1 MSKQALRSLPLTLL
15 AACASASAAGHV
27 APPSQASL
35 CEQARGWGE
44 AATSPAQQIPALVNE
59 DANGRSY
66 RFDLAGRGGLRALDA
81 SCGFGSYA
89 ECTFRAVGVDGT
101 AYRFSDL
108 SSFGLWE
115 MDGHLYLLYR
125 IVSPKDDAA
134 AAKRRV
140 MRVDNPPV
148 RICNEIGDYSDLM

>member
-1 MSKQALRSLPLTLL
+1 MIMATLRFLPLTLL
-15 AACASASAAGHV
+15 AVCASASAAGHG

-44 AATSPAQQIPALVNE
+44 AATSSAHQIPALVNE
-59 DANGRSY
+59 DASGRSY

-89 ECTFRAVGVDGT
+89 ECTFRAVASDGA
-101 AYRFSDL
+101 AYQFSDL

-115 MDGHLYLLYR
+115 MNGHLYLLYR

-140 MRVDNPPV
+140 VRVDNPPIRV
-148 RICNEIGDYSDLM
+148 CNEIGDYSDLM